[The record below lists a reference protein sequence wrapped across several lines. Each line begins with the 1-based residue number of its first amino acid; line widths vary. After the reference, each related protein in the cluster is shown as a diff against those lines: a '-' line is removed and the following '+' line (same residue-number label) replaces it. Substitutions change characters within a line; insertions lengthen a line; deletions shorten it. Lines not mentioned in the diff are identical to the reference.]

1 MSSIYST
8 GYGTLASGLVLRTPI
23 MTRKHCM
30 QSLRY
35 KAFFQDFS
43 KCKEPESR

>member
-23 MTRKHCM
+23 MTRTACN
-30 QSLRY
+30 LYVTRPL
-35 KAFFQDFS
+35 S